1 MEVALVAGAT
11 IIVKGLAD
19 ITIEQ
24 IRAYIKRKQEM
35 RQEQELKPKT
45 R

>member
-1 MEVALVAGAT
+1 MEAALVAGAT
-11 IIVKGLAD
+11 IIVKGIAD

-24 IRAYIKRKQEM
+24 LRAYIKRKQEM
-35 RQEQELKPKT
+35 RQEQGTKT